1 MTIDLTHIDTKA
13 DFHMLMKRELHF
25 PDWYGV
31 SWDAFWD
38 AIIAVVEMPDTVM
51 LQNWETFAAACPK
64 DMTILRQIIEDYHQ
78 EKPGK
83 QLLLVD

>member
-1 MTIDLTHIDTKA
+1 
-13 DFHMLMKRELHF
+13 MKCELHF

-38 AIIAVVEMPDTVM
+38 AIIAVVEMPDS
-51 LQNWETFAAACPK
+51 LGAQRWQGFAHACPR
-64 DMTILRQIIEDYHQ
+64 DMQILRQIIDDYHQ

-83 QLLLVD
+83 QLLLAP